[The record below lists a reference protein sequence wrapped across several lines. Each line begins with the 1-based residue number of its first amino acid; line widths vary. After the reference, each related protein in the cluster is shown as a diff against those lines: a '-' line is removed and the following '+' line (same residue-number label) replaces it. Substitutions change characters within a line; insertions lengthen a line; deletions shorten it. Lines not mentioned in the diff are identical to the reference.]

1 MLALLFIVPLVS
13 LVALWAFA
21 ASVTLSSAIQERNYS
36 SQNHTI
42 GAPAEA
48 LGVDLTLERL
58 QSFIWLSSGRPPNGM
73 GPMLAQRKAT
83 SAAVVAFR
91 RGVAAGQ
98 NVMFA
103 AGRPTLARFVKA
115 LDGLTGIR
123 EAIDEGQLSPL
134 AALDAYDNIVN
145 TQYQLYNDLILVNNV
160 PLYQQSVVSVEGGRA
175 LEMVGREI
183 ALVSGALAARGH
195 MTGAE
200 HAVFTQT
207 VGQQR
212 LLMGDVLSELNP
224 DLRAGYVRAYTSPA
238 HATFAALENRIIAST
253 NPRKPIPVNPQTWTS
268 VSTAFLT
275 AFEGGAEHDRL
286 LLAVDSAQVGGRLL
300 RQVLLA
306 GGLGLIAVCG
316 SIFLMWRFGRR
327 ISQEL
332 TGLQLA
338 AREMAETR
346 LPKVVERLRRGEDI
360 DVAAESPPLEV
371 GRTTE
376 IAKVAEAFST
386 VQRTAVQ
393 AAVGQAQLR
402 KGISQVFLNLAWRS
416 QSLLH
421 RQLSVLDGM
430 ERRST
435 EPEALEDL
443 FRLDHLTTRMR
454 RHAEGLT
461 ILSGAASARGWRQP
475 VPVIDV
481 LRGAVAEVEDYTR
494 VAVITQSRDGV
505 TGAAVADVIH
515 LLAELIENATAYS
528 PPNTQVMITAD
539 RVANGFAIEIEDRGL
554 GISHDELEKFNEQL
568 ANPPE
573 FDLADSDQ
581 LGLFVVGRL
590 AARHQMKVT
599 LRPSPYGGTTAIVL
613 LPHGIVVPERELF
626 DDGGAEPVVAAAVT
640 RALTSAGDGSA
651 GGAHAAPGQ
660 LTEEPPT
667 QPGGLP
673 PWRWASEPGE
683 ATQPGQASKPPGD
696 LASPPAAG
704 LQAHDLLSQYLPS
717 HDLLGPD
724 LLSRGSPTAS
734 PPATPTAAPTASP
747 PAGPAAS
754 PLESP
759 AASPPPSPMTSPPAR
774 PDAAPATDEP
784 GQAPGEAGPETAG
797 THLGLPRRVRQAS
810 LAPQLR
816 DAPPP
821 ASAGPDTRSPAD
833 SRAFMASLQEG
844 WERGRSD
851 AVGEDGTGNADE
863 AGNTG
868 GHPEPAPGPSERE
881 GR

>member
-1 MLALLFIVPLVS
+1 M
-13 LVALWAFA
+13 
-21 ASVTLSSAIQERNYS
+21 
-36 SQNHTI
+36 
-42 GAPAEA
+42 
-48 LGVDLTLERL
+48 
-58 QSFIWLSSGRPPNGM
+58 
-73 GPMLAQRKAT
+73 
-83 SAAVVAFR
+83 
-91 RGVAAGQ
+91 
-98 NVMFA
+98 
-103 AGRPTLARFVKA
+103 
-115 LDGLTGIR
+115 
-123 EAIDEGQLSPL
+123 
-134 AALDAYDNIVN
+134 
-145 TQYQLYNDLILVNNV
+145 

-175 LEMVGREI
+175 LEMAGREI

-212 LLMGDVLSELNP
+212 LLMGDALSELNP
-224 DLRAGYVRAYTSPA
+224 GLRAGYLRAYTSPA

-253 NPRKPIPVNPQTWTS
+253 NPRKPIPVNPQTWKP

-275 AFEGGAEHDRL
+275 AFEAGAEHDRV

-327 ISQEL
+327 ISREL

-599 LRPSPYGGTTAIVL
+599 LRQSPYGGTTAIVL

-640 RALTSAGDGSA
+640 RALTSAGDSNA

-673 PWRWASEPGE
+673 PWRWAS
-683 ATQPGQASKPPGD
+683 QPGQATQPPGD

-734 PPATPTAAPTASP
+734 PPATPAASP
-747 PAGPAAS
+747 P
-754 PLESP
+754 ESP
-759 AASPPPSPMTSPPAR
+759 AASPPAG
-774 PDAAPATDEP
+774 PDAAPAAEEP
-784 GQAPGEAGPETAG
+784 GQALGADGPETAG

-821 ASAGPDTRSPAD
+821 AGGDPDTRSPAD

-851 AVGEDGTGNADE
+851 AVGEDGSGNADE

-868 GHPEPAPGPSERE
+868 GHPKPAPGSSERE